1 MTMYTANPKFWLSW
15 KQNDSERA
23 CWYGSNSS
31 QSGDNQHPI
40 DQWVIPSQETT
51 FYVWTN
57 QTSTMFARFVDT
69 GNFVTY
75 GAKFNT
81 AREGCN
87 LKFTPIGPLELEA
100 AVLISDDPKFQIK
113 QGGTS
118 TPCTFTWD
126 GSTWFYQIAGG
137 QVQPYDCSA
146 RPTIALTTT
155 DPKGALA
162 ITLVD
167 TSHRSGRAA
176 IYHADAT
183 KVPSTTPLPS
193 GTAVG
198 LVDTCEFMPSSGR
211 VELSAT
217 ASDTTVYTLNLFVN
231 RLTRL
236 AVSGA

>member
-1 MTMYTANPKFWLSW
+1 MTTYTANTTFWLSW
-15 KQNDSERA
+15 KQSDSERA

-31 QSGDNQHPI
+31 DFDDEHPL
-40 DQWVIPSQETT
+40 DQWVIPARETT
-51 FYVWTN
+51 FYVCTN
-57 QTSTMFARFVDT
+57 QTTTMFARLVDT

-75 GAKFNT
+75 GAKFNNNH
-81 AREGCN
+81 RGCN
-87 LKFTPIGPLELEA
+87 LRFTPTGPLELEA
-100 AVLISDDPKFQIK
+100 GLLISDDPKFQIK

-126 GSTWFYQIAGG
+126 GSTWSYQIEGG
-137 QVQPYDCSA
+137 QTQPYDCSA
-146 RPTIALTTT
+146 RPTIALTTA
-155 DPKGALA
+155 DPKGALT

-167 TSHRSGRAA
+167 ESHLSGRVA

-198 LVDTCEFMPSSGR
+198 LVDACDFMPASGR
-211 VELSAT
+211 VELSPI

-236 AVSGA
+236 VLAPT